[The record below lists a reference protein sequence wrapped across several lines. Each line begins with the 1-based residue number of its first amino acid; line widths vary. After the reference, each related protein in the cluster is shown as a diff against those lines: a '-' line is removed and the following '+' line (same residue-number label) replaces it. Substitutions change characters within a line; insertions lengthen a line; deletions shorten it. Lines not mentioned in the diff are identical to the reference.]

1 MGNEGISKIISDIES
16 LVNPLEGLALEDAD
30 LEFASDLDIRNL
42 VDWIQS
48 GKAKKIMVLSGA
60 GVSVAA
66 GIPDFRSP
74 GTGLYDNLQ
83 KYDLPN
89 PQAVFDVGFY
99 RSNPQPFVT
108 LAKELWPG
116 LTHSPTL
123 THSFLKMLSD
133 KGLLLRLYSQNIDGL
148 EYLAG
153 IPADKLVECHGHF
166 RSASCIEC
174 GTKADPELVKN
185 TIVKNGIVPKCEK
198 CDGNVK
204 PDIVFFGENLP
215 DRFQQLLRIDVQEA
229 DLLLVMGTS
238 LQVAP
243 VSMIPDL
250 VECPKVLFNRE
261 PVMKIRTG
269 EDIFLPGNCDGHVTE
284 LCSIL
289 GWKEDLIKEHAAAQL
304 NSNNNNNTNNKEAT
318 ATTTKKQQQRVKNE

>member
-1 MGNEGISKIISDIES
+1 LHFLMILNRAATSFFLKTSKNSNLTFSLSLSSPVIKRAKSKMGKGISKLLNELDS
-16 LVNPLEGLALEDAD
+16 LVNPLEGLTLEDAD

-48 GKAKKIMVLSGA
+48 GKAKKIMVLTGA

-66 GIPDFRSP
+66 GIPDFRTP

-83 KYDLPN
+83 KYNLPH

-153 IPADKLVECHGHF
+153 IPDDKLVVSKC
-166 RSASCIEC
+166 
-174 GTKADPELVKN
+174 LVC
-185 TIVKNGIVPKCEK
+185 VCVC
-198 CDGNVK
+198 V
-204 PDIVFFGENLP
+204 VFGKRHTF
-215 DRFQQLLRIDVQEA
+215 
-229 DLLLVMGTS
+229 
-238 LQVAP
+238 
-243 VSMIPDL
+243 
-250 VECPKVLFNRE
+250 
-261 PVMKIRTG
+261 
-269 EDIFLPGNCDGHVTE
+269 
-284 LCSIL
+284 
-289 GWKEDLIKEHAAAQL
+289 
-304 NSNNNNNTNNKEAT
+304 
-318 ATTTKKQQQRVKNE
+318 